1 MNTYYMN
8 GMVVYIANEADLVIN
23 KLKQQNSKVKDLL
36 EEIKNDDGSRYN
48 RPSYYFKV
56 LKMLDEMREG

>member
-1 MNTYYMN
+1 MNTYYVK

-23 KLKQQNSKVKDLL
+23 KLKNQNEKMQKLL

-56 LKMLDEMREG
+56 LRMLDELKQE

>member
-1 MNTYYMN
+1 MN